1 MLICL
6 ALYSIIWSIKNIS
19 VLNPYTI
26 IGSIKNISVLKLVC
40 GGVINSFTTIEGDAF
55 DTSTE
60 IGLQFGKLK
69 ISLERF
75 TFVLEKQLYYI
86 F

>member
-1 MLICL
+1 MYL
-6 ALYSIIWSIKNIS
+6 ALYSIIGSMKNIS

-26 IGSIKNISVLKLVC
+26 IGSIKTISVLKLVC
-40 GGVINSFTTIEGDAF
+40 GGVINSFTTLEGDAF
-55 DTSTE
+55 DRSTE
-60 IGLQFGKLK
+60 IGLQFGKLQ
-69 ISLERF
+69 ISLEGF